1 MVNAMPSPTSTR
13 RPGAA
18 YWLLALL
25 AVPVAGVLLTLY
37 VVLARESFAAGVWI
51 GSGAAVAVL
60 AAAALGF
67 LPRLRRMPRRAR
79 AAWTL
84 GGAVLAVALT
94 AGGLATLYVLLMT
107 AACAAGGNCL

>member
-1 MVNAMPSPTSTR
+1 MVNATPSPTSSR

-18 YWLLALL
+18 YWVLALL

-37 VVLARESFAAGVWI
+37 VVLARESFAAGVWV
-51 GSGAAVAVL
+51 GSGAAVAAL
-60 AAAALGF
+60 AAALGF

-94 AGGLATLYVLLMT
+94 AGGLAALYVLAMT
-107 AACAAGGNCL
+107 AACSVGGNCL